1 MSRYLAAP
9 AADLLVAPLDAFT
22 AVYHRPS
29 GITHLL
35 SAPAPDLMDTMGG
48 REWTLDALA
57 DALAERFDMI
67 RDDPALEAR
76 LQELVASGLVE
87 RR

>member
-22 AVYHRPS
+22 VVYHRPS

-35 SAPAPDLMDTMGG
+35 SAPAPDLMETMGE